1 MASSVTKNITKKQ
14 RGLQVFRIFYLRK
27 RFLFDYSSC
36 HGAHRLPLHRREP
49 RSRTAPLHVRQ
60 IFLDENADG
69 DFRIE
74 ADVNLDATQE
84 EGEIIF
90 KNYRVGFVEDLAE

>member
-1 MASSVTKNITKKQ
+1 MASSVTRNVVKKQ
-14 RGLQVFRIFYLRK
+14 RGLQVFPSFTCGNAFCSIVPHATGRTVYLSI
-27 RFLFDYSSC
+27 DESSEAEQ
-36 HGAHRLPLHRREP
+36 HLW
-49 RSRTAPLHVRQ
+49 HVRQ
-60 IFLDENADG
+60 ICLDENADG

-84 EGEIIF
+84 EGEVIF